1 VEELFAVSSLAAL
14 GTLAILE
21 IVLGI
26 DNVVFLAI
34 LTGKLPEHQQP
45 KARTLGL
52 GLAAVGRI
60 VLLFAIS
67 WVITL
72 DRTVLFTLPFDMP
85 GGAHAAAPAEP
96 AAAENAD
103 AADEPAPET
112 ATPAPAEVAPA
123 TDAGA
128 QGVTPITAKDLVLI
142 LGGLFLLAKS
152 TWEIGHQMEPKH
164 PGGGKVYASL
174 GAVLAQII
182 AIDMVFSL
190 DSVLT
195 AVGMV
200 RPEDYQHHWVPLTI
214 MITAVL
220 VAIAV
225 MIIFSGPIA
234 RFVNR
239 HPSVKMLALS
249 FLILIGV
256 VLIAEGLH
264 THVPRG
270 YIYFSMAFSLLV
282 EMLNLRAAARVATEQ
297 HQPQI

>member
-1 VEELFAVSSLAAL
+1 MEELLTFHSMAAL
-14 GTLAILE
+14 ATLALLE

-52 GLAAVGRI
+52 MLAALGRI
-60 VLLFAIS
+60 ALLFAIS

-72 DRTVLFTLPFDMP
+72 DKTVLFDLPFHIP
-85 GGAHAAAPAEP
+85 GSHPVVAELTPEDEAAAVTPIKTDDPSAV
-96 AAAENAD
+96 D
-103 AADEPAPET
+103 SPEVVKT
-112 ATPAPAEVAPA
+112 LEE
-123 TDAGA
+123 G
-128 QGVTPITAKDLVLI
+128 GTPITAKDLVLI
-142 LGGLFLLAKS
+142 LGGLFLLGKS
-152 TWEIGHQMEPKH
+152 TWEIGHQLEPH
-164 PGGGKVYASL
+164 HTSGGGKVYSSL

-182 AIDMVFSL
+182 AIDLVFSL

-200 RPEDYQHHWVPLTI
+200 RPEDYEQHWVALAI
-214 MITAVL
+214 MISAVL
-220 VAIAV
+220 LAIAV
-225 MIIFSGPIA
+225 MIAFSGPIA
-234 RFVNR
+234 RFVNK
-239 HPSVKMLALS
+239 HPSVKMLALA

-282 EMLNLRAAARVATEQ
+282 EMLNLRARRHVTAEKETLEA
-297 HQPQI
+297 I

>member
-1 VEELFAVSSLAAL
+1 VAELLTFSSLAAL
-14 GTLAILE
+14 ATLSLLE

-34 LTGKLPEHQQP
+34 LTGKLPEHLQP
-45 KARTLGL
+45 RARTLGL
-52 GLAAVGRI
+52 TLAAVGRI

-72 DRTVLFTLPFDMP
+72 DKTVLFTLPFDMP
-85 GGAHAAAPAEP
+85 GGEHATAPAEP
-96 AAAENAD
+96 AP
-103 AADEPAPET
+103 AADSGPQA
-112 ATPAPAEVAPA
+112 ATPAPVEGEGASAEAN
-123 TDAGA
+123 GH
-128 QGVTPITAKDLVLI
+128 GSTPITAKDLVLI

-164 PGGGKVYASL
+164 PGGAKVYSSL
-174 GAVLAQII
+174 GMVLVQII
-182 AIDMVFSL
+182 MIDMVFSL

-200 RPEDYQHHWVPLTI
+200 RPEDYDAHWVPLTI

-220 VAIAV
+220 LAIAV

-239 HPSVKMLALS
+239 HPSVKMLALA

-282 EMLNLRAAARVATEQ
+282 ETLNLRAAARNAAAV
-297 HQPQI
+297 HDQPEI